1 MSEHSQYSGQV
12 VLEVNDLRT
21 YFYTRDGV
29 VRSVDGIS
37 FSVRQGETL
46 AIVGES
52 GCGKSVTS
60 LSILRLI
67 ASPPGKI
74 VSGSIKF
81 HEKDLAFIG

>member
-52 GCGKSVTS
+52 GCGK
-60 LSILRLI
+60 
-67 ASPPGKI
+67 
-74 VSGSIKF
+74 
-81 HEKDLAFIG
+81 